1 MFPRQ
6 RFVRSALNTHAF
18 TKENWAVP
26 NQAMVVDLLVVVVS
40 WAAAAAAAVIV
51 VVAVVAVVAV
61 EYCWWAVAVVM
72 VLGRGDEF

>member
-40 WAAAAAAAVIV
+40 WAAAAAAVIV

-72 VLGRGDEF
+72 VLGRGG

>member
-40 WAAAAAAAVIV
+40 WAAAAAAVIV